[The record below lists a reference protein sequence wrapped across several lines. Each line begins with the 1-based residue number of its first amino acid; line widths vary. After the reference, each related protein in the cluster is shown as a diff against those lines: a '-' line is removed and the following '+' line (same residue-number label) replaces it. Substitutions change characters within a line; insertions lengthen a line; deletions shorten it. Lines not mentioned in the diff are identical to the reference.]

1 MSDGKVNVRA
11 AEDDNQ
17 DDDNE
22 GKERERERGCVA

>member
-22 GKERERERGCVA
+22 EKERERGCVA